1 MSCDPH
7 CWEEVH
13 LDNLQSGRFQA
24 LFSKTEGR
32 EIKKRKHGP
41 YCSSITILKFSWSGV
56 VTENNQT
63 MGLYCQTSSC
73 TMFTTVFS
81 SAYCVF
87 IPPYFRLTASATN
100 RMFTKFSASLGP
112 CISRWRGFQNLIQ

>member
-63 MGLYCQTSSC
+63 MRLYCQTSSC
-73 TMFTTVFS
+73 TNDHV
-81 SAYCVF
+81 Y
-87 IPPYFRLTASATN
+87 N
-100 RMFTKFSASLGP
+100 SL
-112 CISRWRGFQNLIQ
+112 

>member
-41 YCSSITILKFSWSGV
+41 YCSSITILKFGSV
-56 VTENNQT
+56 LVYRFTRTET
-63 MGLYCQTSSC
+63 KDS
-73 TMFTTVFS
+73 TMFNS
-81 SAYCVF
+81 
-87 IPPYFRLTASATN
+87 
-100 RMFTKFSASLGP
+100 
-112 CISRWRGFQNLIQ
+112 